1 MHFRFRNNL
10 VQVIRTTYDTASKKP
25 RTEIVGRLR
34 RGDTAPDAE
43 LLAACTPEEVEE
55 VRRWIAGSMKAH
67 SVAAEHAARSL
78 VEQMARA
85 NEWFA
90 STPDKASARVLAGE
104 VQQQW
109 VKLRNQL
116 HREGLLD

>member
-10 VQVIRTTYDTASKKP
+10 VQVIRTTYDPASKKP

-43 LLAACTPEEVEE
+43 LLRACTPEEVEE

-85 NEWFA
+85 HEWFA
-90 STPDKASARVLAGE
+90 STPDKESARVLACE

-116 HREGLLD
+116 HRDGLLD

>member
-10 VQVIRTTYDTASKKP
+10 VQVIRTTYDPASKKP

-34 RGDTAPDAE
+34 RGDTAPNAE
-43 LLAACTPEEVEE
+43 LLAVCTPEEVEE

-85 NEWFA
+85 KEWFA
-90 STPDKASARVLAGE
+90 SAPDKESARVLACE

-116 HREGLLD
+116 HRDGLLD